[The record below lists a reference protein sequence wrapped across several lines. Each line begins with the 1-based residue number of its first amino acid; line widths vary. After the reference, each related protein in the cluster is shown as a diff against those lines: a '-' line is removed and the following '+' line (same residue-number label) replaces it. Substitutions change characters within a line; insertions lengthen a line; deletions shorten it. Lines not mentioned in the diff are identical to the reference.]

1 MVVPL
6 SALQIGVLWVLRVV
20 ENHCSLCLCLG
31 QNDLFKSMF
40 PDSAITKTFKLSKTK
55 SGYLINYGLASFF
68 KDVLLKSINASP
80 YFVILFDESMKKIL
94 QNEQMDLQAS
104 YWDDSE
110 R

>member
-1 MVVPL
+1 
-6 SALQIGVLWVLRVV
+6 
-20 ENHCSLCLCLG
+20 
-31 QNDLFKSMF
+31 MF